1 MTNLLQQHAIVNSK
15 ASIFDVTFT
24 TLQRKAIE
32 SAMHEYSIL
41 FLKSYQADQSKEVN
55 LEAIK
60 LFPALWRGQWKLW
73 LRKRSF
79 CICKKEADAEAI
91 LQNRPIHVIRVTQI
105 KYTVQSSQV
114 ARELTKRRFY
124 KKGTNSVV
132 LTKTADYTAYPP
144 KNPDIPKRR
153 ENGSGSPK
161 PCGPNYHE

>member
-1 MTNLLQQHAIVNSK
+1 MTNLLQQHAIINSK

-24 TLQRKAIE
+24 SLQRKAIE
-32 SAMHEYSIL
+32 SAMHEYSIV
-41 FLKSYQADQSKEVN
+41 FLKSYQADQNKEVN

-60 LFPALWRGQWKLW
+60 LFPSLWKGSFRLW

-79 CICKKEADAEAI
+79 RICKKEADAEAI
-91 LQNRPIHVIRVTQI
+91 IQNRPMYVIRATQI
-105 KYTVQSSQV
+105 KYIVESSQV

-144 KNPDIPKRR
+144 RNPLIPKRR
-153 ENGSGSPK
+153 ESGSGSPK
-161 PCGPNYHE
+161 PCGPNYHD